1 MDAPWFRRWQRYGLC
16 CRNEAEG
23 GPRIQNQCSLSRLET
38 DSQCLLSG
46 REFHPPKSSAVHGAL
61 LRSHPSHWL
70 MMGTMKHHE
79 IPPTVRPYGRL
90 KLVGAGLALAIVGS
104 ALLLRGVQVVT
115 HWTGQ
120 PMFSWGLI
128 AAGGLCVLLAVIPAS
143 WIAKAAAT
151 DSKAARHR

>member
-1 MDAPWFRRWQRYGLC
+1 MLPVERTSSRAGVAS
-16 CRNEAEG
+16 AEG
-23 GPRIQNQCSLSRLET
+23 QRLSRRTAIANHL
-38 DSQCLLSG
+38 
-46 REFHPPKSSAVHGAL
+46 
-61 LRSHPSHWL
+61 SHWL

-104 ALLLRGVQVVT
+104 PLLLRGVQVVT